1 MKNPTL
7 KFQQSMIRRIGNTKE
22 ALRVDTQLIRSKL
35 LESLEK
41 QFEIADRFAKDEK
54 LKPKQRQFW
63 MRVSSKFA

>member
-1 MKNPTL
+1 
-7 KFQQSMIRRIGNTKE
+7 MIRRIGNTKE